1 MRAGILLMLFIL
13 VALSPVQPPGGHEPF
28 ARHSLILDGL
38 SWESHSIVCGAN
50 EMLEGYFEAT
60 SDGSLYPGDEQKYDD
75 WVPTR
80 IDFSIM
86 SAPEFSRFEAGNS
99 SYSVIEMD
107 DVSEGSWSLRIPEAG
122 EWFLVYY
129 NPTIYLVQIE
139 ARTLQTD
146 WSLMATSALFI
157 LPLGIAILVGV
168 LLRNRK
174 G

>member
-1 MRAGILLMLFIL
+1 MRAGILIMLIIL
-13 VALSPVQPPGGHEPF
+13 VALSPVQPPSGHEPF
-28 ARHSLILDGL
+28 ATHSFTLDGL
-38 SWESHSIVCGAN
+38 SWKSNSMLCGAN

-86 SAPEFSRFEAGNS
+86 SATEFSRFEAGNIS
-99 SYSVIEMD
+99 SPVFEMH

-129 NPTIYLVQIE
+129 NPTIYLVQID

-146 WSLMATSALFI
+146 WSLLATSALFI
-157 LPLGIAILVGV
+157 LLLGIALVFGV
-168 LLRNRK
+168 LLRKRR